1 MSQLNVDTLASQ
13 TGSNVTVASGH
24 SLKSDTI
31 NEATA
36 GSGVTIDG
44 VLIKDG
50 EVDGVDVS
58 NITGGKIL
66 QVVSTTDDTAYSNSG
81 TSYTQI
87 LGTTITPSSTSSK
100 ILIIVHAQFSCSQDT
115 YGGATLLRG
124 GTEISKSDETTGGGN
139 ANQYTVSI
147 NHRDGDAQWESE
159 MVSINFL
166 DTPSTT
172 SATTYYLG
180 FRKDYGTQINVNRPY
195 ATNNNPYHWNTVS
208 TMTLMEVAG

>member
-1 MSQLNVDTLASQ
+1 MSSELKVDTISEKTSA
-13 TGSNVTVASGH
+13 N
-24 SLKSDTI
+24 
-31 NEATA
+31 
-36 GSGVTIDG
+36 GVTIDG
-44 VLIKDG
+44 VNLKDG
-50 EVDGVDVS
+50 GIADGVTATTQSSGDNS
-58 NITGGKIL
+58 TKLATTAYADAAGGGKIL

-87 LGTTITPSSTSSK
+87 LGTTITPSATSSK
-100 ILIIVHAQFSCSQDT
+100 ILIIVHAQFSCSTDT

-124 GTEISKSDETTGGGN
+124 STEIAKSDETTGGAN

-159 MVSINFL
+159 TVSINFL
-166 DTPSTT
+166 DTPNTT

-195 ATNNNPYHWNTVS
+195 ATNNAAYHWNTVS